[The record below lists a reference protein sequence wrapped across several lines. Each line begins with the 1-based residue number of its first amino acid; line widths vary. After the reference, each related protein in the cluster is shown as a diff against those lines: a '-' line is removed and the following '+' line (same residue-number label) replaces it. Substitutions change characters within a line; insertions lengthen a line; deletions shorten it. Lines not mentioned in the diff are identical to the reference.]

1 MEFRDLTF
9 ILNAKTT
16 DRKLT
21 TGQIISLT
29 IGFNNL
35 SNDKNDKNDK
45 MIIRQ
50 IIKKINKLMLYY

>member
-29 IGFNNL
+29 IGFNN
-35 SNDKNDKNDK
+35 DK
-45 MIIRQ
+45 MIKM
-50 IIKKINKLMLYY
+50 IKMIK

>member
-29 IGFNNL
+29 ID
-35 SNDKNDKNDK
+35 SIIYQMIKMIK